1 MTIVTIYNRQIAVC
15 MHYVLKINTPNKRH
29 LAIKVDQVICSL
41 CVRELFIVLL
51 YWNFHCV

>member
-15 MHYVLKINTPNKRH
+15 MHYVLKINTPNKSH
-29 LAIKVDQVICSL
+29 LAIKVDLVICSL